1 MTEEQ
6 EKNMT
11 FDDWIS
17 TRTKHTDIAI
27 ARRFF
32 GWSRK
37 FFPEEVESVFVYTW
51 GCLYSSA
58 IVKTREGLYYSIE
71 SYRKYVGRTLRE
83 IEFVVWK
90 NRLANIMAVE
100 ANMEINK
107 RLREEDSL
115 YCNRIAEGFVY
126 CVSIDSAAEEIE
138 TCPA

>member
-17 TRTKHTDIAI
+17 TRTKHTDIVM

-37 FFPEEVESVFVYTW
+37 FFPEEVESVFVYAW
-51 GCLYSSA
+51 GCHYSSA
-58 IVKTREGLYYSIE
+58 IVRTKTGLYYSIE
-71 SYRKYVGRTLRE
+71 SYRKFVGRTLRE
-83 IEFVVWK
+83 VEFFVWK
-90 NRLANIMAVE
+90 HRLVSIMSVE

-107 RLREEDSL
+107 RLKEEDSL
-115 YCNRIAEGFVY
+115 YCGKMAEGFVY
-126 CVSIDSAAEEIE
+126 CVSPGSASEEI
-138 TCPA
+138 